1 LRFFLQVRERSTL
14 EAKRPVVALEFVR
27 ELNKVLV
34 LNLIRQERMISR
46 ADIAQRVHLSR
57 STVSA
62 IVNDLLAEGWLVES
76 GIGKSRGGRR
86 PILLTF
92 NYQAGYILGV
102 DAGATHLFALVTDLD
117 GQIVVEIERPFDV
130 SAGPEAGL
138 ATIVD
143 VARELLAAAHL
154 ELSHLIGVGVGLPG
168 PLDYARGT
176 VVAPPIMPGWD
187 NFPVR
192 DRLVATLDAPVYVD
206 NDANLGA
213 LGEYGYGA
221 GKDVDNLAFIKVAT
235 GIGCGII
242 VGGQIYHGQTG
253 AAGEIGH
260 VTMAEDGPPCTCG
273 SYGCLEAMAGGPAI
287 AQRAAQALQ
296 VGQSTVLRS
305 MISNG
310 NLTAKLV
317 EQAARQG
324 DPLACQLYA
333 DAGRLIGLAV
343 ANVINLLNP
352 GRVIIGGGVSEA
364 GELILAS
371 LRDTACQRSMRAAV
385 GATDI
390 VQATLGHRS
399 SALGAVALVLQETFR
414 SPAVD
419 LVGWQ
424 A

>member
-1 LRFFLQVRERSTL
+1 M

-34 LNLIRQERMISR
+34 LNLIRQERTISR
-46 ADIAQRVHLSR
+46 TDIARRVHLSR

-62 IVNDLLAEGWLVES
+62 IVNELLAEEWLVES
-76 GIGKSRGGRR
+76 GTGKSRGGRR
-86 PILLTF
+86 PILLSF
-92 NYQAGYILGV
+92 NYQAGYIVGV
-102 DAGATHLFALVTDLD
+102 DAGATHLLAVVTDLD
-117 GQIVVEIERPFDV
+117 AKVVDEIERPFDV
-130 SAGPEAGL
+130 SAGPETGL
-138 ATIVD
+138 EAIIGIV
-143 VARELLAAAHL
+143 REILVETGL
-154 ELSHLIGVGVGLPG
+154 ELSRLIGIGVGLPG
-168 PLDYARGT
+168 PLDYAHGT
-176 VVAPPIMPGWD
+176 VVAPPIMPGWHD
-187 NFPVR
+187 FPVR
-192 DRLVATLDAPVYVD
+192 DRLEAAFGVPVYVD

-213 LGEYGYGA
+213 LGEYSYGA
-221 GKDVDNLAFIKVAT
+221 GRGVDNLAFVKVAT

-287 AQRAAQALQ
+287 AQRAAQAIQ
-296 VGQSTVLRS
+296 VGQSTMLRS
-305 MISNG
+305 MVSNG

-317 EQAARQG
+317 EQAARRG
-324 DPLACQLYA
+324 DPLAVQLYA

-390 VQATLGHRS
+390 VQAILGHRS
-399 SALGAVALVLQETFR
+399 SALGAVALVLSETFR

>member
-1 LRFFLQVRERSTL
+1 L

-34 LNLIRQERMISR
+34 LNLIRQERTISR
-46 ADIAQRVHLSR
+46 TDIARRIHLSR

-62 IVNDLLAEGWLVES
+62 IVNDLLAEEWLVES
-76 GIGKSRGGRR
+76 GTGKSRGGRR
-86 PILLTF
+86 PILLSF
-92 NYQAGYILGV
+92 NYQAGYILGI
-102 DAGATHLFALVTDLD
+102 DAGATHLLAAVTDLD
-117 GQIVVEIERPFDV
+117 AKVVAEIERPFDV

-138 ATIVD
+138 ETIVD
-143 VARELLAAAHL
+143 IVGEILTETGLG
-154 ELSHLIGVGVGLPG
+154 LSQLIGIGVGLPG
-168 PLDYARGT
+168 PLDYAHGT
-176 VVAPPIMPGWD
+176 VVAPPIMPGWH

-192 DRLVATLDAPVYVD
+192 DRLEGAFGVPVYVD

-213 LGEYGYGA
+213 LGEYSYGA
-221 GKDVDNLAFIKVAT
+221 GKGVDNLAFVKVAT

-242 VGGQIYHGQTG
+242 VSGQIYHGQTG

-287 AQRAAQALQ
+287 AQRAAQAIQ
-296 VGQSTVLRS
+296 VGQSTMLRS

-324 DPLACQLYA
+324 DPLAVQLYA

-371 LRDTACQRSMRAAV
+371 LRDTARQHSMRAAV

-390 VQATLGHRS
+390 VQAILGHRS

>member
-1 LRFFLQVRERSTL
+1 MD
-14 EAKRPVVALEFVR
+14 AKRPVIALGFVR
-27 ELNKVLV
+27 EINKVLV
-34 LNLIRQERMISR
+34 LNLIRQERTISR
-46 ADIAQRVHLSR
+46 TDIARRIHLSR

-62 IVNDLLAEGWLVES
+62 IVNDLLAEGWLIES
-76 GIGKSRGGRR
+76 GTGKSRGGRR
-86 PILLTF
+86 PILLSF
-92 NYQAGYILGV
+92 NYRAGHILGV
-102 DAGATHLFALVTDLD
+102 DAGATHLLAVVTDLD
-117 GQIVVEIERPFDV
+117 AQVVAEVERPFDV
-130 SAGPEAGL
+130 SAGPEVGL
-138 ATIVD
+138 ETIVD
-143 VARELLAAAHL
+143 VAREALAEAHL
-154 ELSHLIGVGVGLPG
+154 ELSQLIGVGVGLPG
-168 PLDYARGT
+168 PLDYAHGT
-176 VVAPPIMPGWD
+176 IVAPPIMPGWGD
-187 NFPVR
+187 FPVR
-192 DRLVATLDAPVYVD
+192 DRLVAALDVPVFVD

-213 LGEYGYGA
+213 LGEFSYGA
-221 GKDVDNLAFIKVAT
+221 GQDVENLAFIKVAT
-235 GIGCGII
+235 GIGCGIMI
-242 VGGQIYHGQTG
+242 GGQIYHGQTG

-260 VTMAEDGPPCTCG
+260 VTMAGDGPPCTCG

-287 AQRAAQALQ
+287 AQRAAQAIQ
-296 VGQSTVLRS
+296 VGQSTMLRS
-305 MISNG
+305 MVSNG

-317 EQAARQG
+317 EQAARRG

-371 LRDTACQRSMRAAV
+371 LRETACQRSMRAAA

-399 SALGAVALVLQETFR
+399 SSLGAVALVLQETFR

>member
-1 LRFFLQVRERSTL
+1 L

-34 LNLIRQERMISR
+34 LNLMRQERTISR
-46 ADIAQRVHLSR
+46 TDIARRLHLSR

-62 IVNDLLAEGWLVES
+62 IVNDLLAEEWLVES
-76 GIGKSRGGRR
+76 GTGKSRGGRR
-86 PILLTF
+86 PILLSF

-102 DAGATHLFALVTDLD
+102 DAGATHLLAVVTDLD
-117 GQIVVEIERPFDV
+117 AKVIAEIERSFDV
-130 SAGPEAGL
+130 SVGPEAGL
-138 ATIVD
+138 ESIINIV
-143 VARELLAAAHL
+143 REILAETGL
-154 ELSHLIGVGVGLPG
+154 VLSQLIGIGVGLPG
-168 PLDYARGT
+168 PLDYAHGT
-176 VVAPPIMPGWD
+176 VVAPPIMPGWH

-192 DRLVATLDAPVYVD
+192 DRLEAAFGVPVYVD

-213 LGEYGYGA
+213 LGEYSYGA
-221 GKDVDNLAFIKVAT
+221 GKGVDNLAFVKVAT

-287 AQRAAQALQ
+287 AQRAAQAIQ
-296 VGQSTVLRS
+296 VGQSTMLRS

-324 DPLACQLYA
+324 DSLAVQLYA

-390 VQATLGHRS
+390 VQAILGHRS
-399 SALGAVALVLQETFR
+399 SALGAVALVLNETFR

>member
-1 LRFFLQVRERSTL
+1 L
-14 EAKRPVVALEFVR
+14 EARRPVVALEFVR

-34 LNLIRQERMISR
+34 LNLIRQERTISR
-46 ADIAQRVHLSR
+46 SDIARRVHLSR
-57 STVSA
+57 STVST
-62 IVNDLLAEGWLVES
+62 IVNDLLAEQWLVET
-76 GIGKSRGGRR
+76 GTGKSRGGRR
-86 PILLTF
+86 PILLGF

-102 DAGATHLFALVTDLD
+102 DAGATHLLAVVTDLD
-117 GQIVVEIERPFDV
+117 AKVVAEIEHSFDV
-130 SAGPEAGL
+130 SAGPEPGL
-138 ATIVD
+138 EAIGEI
-143 VARELLAAAHL
+143 AREILAESGL
-154 ELSHLIGVGVGLPG
+154 GLSQVIGIGVGLPG
-168 PLDYARGT
+168 PLDYDHGT
-176 VVAPPIMPGWD
+176 VVAPPIMPGWH

-192 DRLVATLDAPVYVD
+192 DRLEAAFGVPVYVD

-213 LGEYGYGA
+213 LGEYSYGA
-221 GKDVDNLAFIKVAT
+221 GRGVDNLAFVKIAT

-287 AQRAAQALQ
+287 AQRAAQAIQ
-296 VGQSTVLRS
+296 VGQSTMLRS

-317 EQAARQG
+317 EEAARQG
-324 DPLACQLYA
+324 DPLAVQLYA

-343 ANVINLLNP
+343 ANVVNLLNP

-371 LRDTACQRSMRAAV
+371 LRGTACQRSMRAAA

-390 VQATLGHRS
+390 VQALLGHRS
-399 SALGAVALVLQETFR
+399 SALGAVALVLNETFR

-419 LVGWQ
+419 LVGWR

>member
-1 LRFFLQVRERSTL
+1 L

-34 LNLIRQERMISR
+34 LNLVRQEQTISR
-46 ADIAQRVHLSR
+46 TDIARRAHLSR

-62 IVNDLLAEGWLVES
+62 IVNDLIAEGWLVES
-76 GIGKSRGGRR
+76 GTGKSRGGRR

-92 NYQAGYILGV
+92 NYQAGYVLGV
-102 DAGATHLFALVTDLD
+102 DAGATHLLAVVTDLD
-117 GQIVVEIERPFDV
+117 AQTVTEVESSFDV
-130 SAGPEAGL
+130 SVGPEAGL
-138 ATIVD
+138 QAIGSVIHQ
-143 VARELLAAAHL
+143 VLAAAHL
-154 ELSHLIGVGVGLPG
+154 ERSQLIGIGVGLPG
-168 PLDYARGT
+168 PLDYRRGT

-192 DRLVATLDAPVYVD
+192 DRLESALGVPVYVD

-213 LGEYGYGA
+213 LGEYSYGA
-221 GKDVDNLAFIKVAT
+221 GKNVDNLAFIKVAT

-242 VGGQIYHGQTG
+242 AGGQIYHGQTG

-287 AQRAAQALQ
+287 AQRAVRAIQ
-296 VGQSTVLRS
+296 VGQSTMLRS

-317 EQAARQG
+317 EEAAREG
-324 DPLACQLYA
+324 DPLAVQLYA

-352 GRVIIGGGVSEA
+352 GRIIIGGGVSEA
-364 GELILAS
+364 GELFLAS
-371 LRDTACQRSMRAAV
+371 LRDTASQRSMRAAV

-424 A
+424 T

>member
-1 LRFFLQVRERSTL
+1 M
-14 EAKRPVVALEFVR
+14 EARRPVVALEFVR

-34 LNLIRQERMISR
+34 LNLIRQARTISR
-46 ADIAQRVHLSR
+46 ADIAHRVHLSR

-62 IVNDLLAEGWLVES
+62 IVNELLSEGWLAET
-76 GIGKSRGGRR
+76 GTGKSSGGRR
-86 PILLTF
+86 PILLSF
-92 NYQAGYILGV
+92 NCQAGYILGI
-102 DAGATHLFALVTDLD
+102 DAGATHLLALATDLD
-117 GQIVVEIERPFDV
+117 AQIVAEAEHPFDV
-130 SAGPEAGL
+130 SAGPDVGL
-138 ATIVD
+138 ATIVAF
-143 VARELLAAAHL
+143 AREMLAEAHI
-154 ELSHLIGVGVGLPG
+154 ELSQLIGIGVGLPG
-168 PLDYARGT
+168 PLDYAQGT

-187 NFPVR
+187 QVPVR
-192 DRLVATLDAPVYVD
+192 DRLQAAFGVPVYVD

-213 LGEYGYGA
+213 LGECCYGA
-221 GKDVDNLAFIKVAT
+221 GKDVENLAFIKVAT

-287 AQRAAQALQ
+287 AQRAALAVQ
-296 VGQSTVLRS
+296 VGQPTMLRS

-310 NLTAKLV
+310 NLTAELV

-324 DPLACQLYA
+324 DPLAVQLYA

-364 GELILAS
+364 GELILSS
-371 LRDTACQRSMRAAV
+371 LRDTASQRSMRAAV
-385 GATDI
+385 GATEI
-390 VQATLGHRS
+390 IQATLGHRS
-399 SALGAVALVLQETFR
+399 SALGAVALVLRETFR